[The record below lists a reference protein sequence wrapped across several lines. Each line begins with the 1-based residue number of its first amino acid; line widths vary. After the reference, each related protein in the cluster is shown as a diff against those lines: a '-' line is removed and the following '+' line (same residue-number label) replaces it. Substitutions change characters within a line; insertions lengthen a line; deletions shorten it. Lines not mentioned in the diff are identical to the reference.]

1 MLHSYI
7 AKPIVWRILQ
17 EVYLPVFM
25 LSMLINHNKTRK
37 LNAFSLPQL
46 DAYLNCLVFNSISL
60 YCGLIKNNAVDV
72 GDNTSLDNEDKFHI
86 QDISDKNPI
95 ITKFKDCYMDAYQL
109 FDILS

>member
-1 MLHSYI
+1 MFNS
-7 AKPIVWRILQ
+7 
-17 EVYLPVFM
+17 
-25 LSMLINHNKTRK
+25 
-37 LNAFSLPQL
+37 FSL
-46 DAYLNCLVFNSISL
+46 C
-60 YCGLIKNNAVDV
+60 CGLIKNNAVDV